1 MWRIQFCIFGRPNAR
16 TVAELVT
23 YPPVPR
29 VPSPHLEFDLSL
41 SAASR
46 SPPSARPP
54 HVSPVAHHRPVRNVI
69 FKIGKPIQSAS

>member
-46 SPPSARPP
+46 SPPSARPLTSLLL
-54 HVSPVAHHRPVRNVI
+54 HT
-69 FKIGKPIQSAS
+69 IGRLEM